1 MIGDLILWMKKVW
14 KQQTCVHDYKIHY
27 DKTGLGRFD
36 HYECDKCDKW
46 KWQFFIVYN
55 VEYISLYLYGLYIL
69 LGVVD

>member
-1 MIGDLILWMKKVW
+1 MIGDLILWIKKVW

-46 KWQFFIVYN
+46 KW
-55 VEYISLYLYGLYIL
+55 
-69 LGVVD
+69 